1 MGKFFKKLGKAAIG
15 GTLGFLTGGP
25 AGAALGAAGGFF
37 GGGGKGGGEAGGGG
51 GGTYADVRSPSERA
65 LAESQ
70 AAYFQQ
76 RMGERDLGYKSEQEA
91 EDPIYA
97 REAQRMK
104 QGIAGAAA
112 EKGFGMLRHGP
123 SLDLEARGLQ
133 EMGENR
139 AMRDVARRDEY
150 KRWVMSGGRAAATP
164 TGRSA
169 YGEREGPSGF
179 AAMMAPAM
187 GQLGKQAGSNI
198 GERFGQLTG
207 GFGNLFRRGGGG
219 GYTPGDP
226 FGGASYT

>member
-1 MGKFFKKLGKAAIG
+1 MAKFFKKLLKGVVG
-15 GTLGFLTGGP
+15 GGLGFLTGGP
-25 AGAALGAAGGFF
+25 AGAALGAAGGLFS
-37 GGGGKGGGEAGGGG
+37 KGGGG
-51 GGTYADVRSPSERA
+51 GGEGGAYADVRSPAERQ

-70 AAYFQQ
+70 AASFQQ

-112 EKGFGMLRHGP
+112 EKGFGMLRQGP

-139 AMRDVARRDEY
+139 AAREVERRQQY
-150 KRWVMSGGRAAATP
+150 KQWVMSGGRAAATP

-207 GFGNLFRRGGGG
+207 GFANLFRRGGGG
-219 GYTPGDP
+219 YPTGSPL
-226 FGGASYT
+226 GGASYT